1 MQNENTNHSSQ
12 EKDDRGPH
20 QAKGCCLLLV
30 SILVACGILILAGI
44 ACIIIV
50 DSISLR
56 GEDHSLSWRVERY
69 KVACQFIWADFKEAV
84 SRKFSESSPV
94 ELEIIQCP
102 ADPPESEPGSEPE
115 Q

>member
-1 MQNENTNHSSQ
+1 MGS
-12 EKDDRGPH
+12 RR
-20 QAKGCCLLLV
+20 AKGCCLLAVTVILALFALALAAIL
-30 SILVACGILILAGI
+30 SIL
-44 ACIIIV
+44 II
-50 DSISLR
+50 DSVSLR
-56 GEDHSLSWRVERY
+56 GEEYTFHQRMKRY